1 MMDFA
6 RIMIEVERCCTTVD
20 AMTDAEITLTL
31 EPDELAELV
40 NLVAEETLRRK
51 DQMLLLAPIHSK
63 LLDAVRGVEAKQAV
77 SRLAVE

>member
-1 MMDFA
+1 
-6 RIMIEVERCCTTVD
+6 
-20 AMTDAEITLTL
+20 MTDAEILLKL

-63 LLDAVRGVEAKQAV
+63 LLDAVKGVEAKQAE
-77 SRLAVE
+77 SRRALE

>member
-1 MMDFA
+1 
-6 RIMIEVERCCTTVD
+6 
-20 AMTDAEITLTL
+20 MTEAEITLKL

-63 LLDAVRGVEAKQAV
+63 LLDAVKGVEAKQAE
-77 SRLAVE
+77 SRRALE